1 MTTIFE
7 IVDDALASLDPA
19 VSYAWDQYLV
29 GSDESLPD
37 LYLVPSLV
45 DSPPVQHAD
54 NEETE
59 RMYRIQVSAYQRD
72 GLLNLPDVDG
82 AMKAKGFMKSN
93 VVRLPRDPDTG
104 HFGLA
109 TDYTILLNSN

>member
-7 IVDDALASLDPA
+7 KAKTALDTLSPA
-19 VSYAWDQYLV
+19 VPFAQDVFLGELPDTYLV
-29 GSDESLPD
+29 
-37 LYLVPSLV
+37 YSLV
-45 DSPPVQHAD
+45 DDVASQHAD

-59 RMYRIQVSAYQRD
+59 RFYRIQVSQYSRN
-72 GLLNLPDVDG
+72 GLVSLPDVDG
-82 AMKAKGFMKSN
+82 AMKAAGFKKSN
-93 VVRLPRDPDTG
+93 RVKLPYDPDTG

>member
-7 IVDDALASLDPA
+7 MVEAALNTFTPPVPFAQDIFLGELPDT
-19 VSYAWDQYLV
+19 YLV
-29 GSDESLPD
+29 
-37 LYLVPSLV
+37 YSLV
-45 DSPPVQHAD
+45 DDVASQFAD

-59 RMYRIQVSAYQRD
+59 RLHRIQVSQYSRD
-72 GLLNLPDVDG
+72 GLVGLPDVDG
-82 AMKAKGFMKSN
+82 AMKAAGFKKSN
-93 VVRLPRDPDTG
+93 RIKLPYDPDTG